1 VESEILL
8 VYLLGR
14 DIMSVVK
21 EALMRNVDRTQVA
34 APGEGVQAE
43 KTLAALAAVAE
54 ALGKLR
60 FGAVHLTVH
69 EGRVVQLDVTERQ
82 RFT

>member
-1 VESEILL
+1 MV
-8 VYLLGR
+8 G
-14 DIMSVVK
+14 VVK
-21 EALMRNVDRTQVA
+21 EALMRNVDTDQITSRGDSAQ
-34 APGEGVQAE
+34 GE

-54 ALGKLR
+54 AVGRLR
-60 FGAVHLTVH
+60 FGAIHLTIH

>member
-1 VESEILL
+1 
-8 VYLLGR
+8 
-14 DIMSVVK
+14 
-21 EALMRNVDRTQVA
+21 MRNVDPVPPPANSAQ
-34 APGEGVQAE
+34 GE

-54 ALGKLR
+54 AVGRLR
-60 FGAVHLTVH
+60 FGAIHLTIH

>member
-1 VESEILL
+1 MR
-8 VYLLGR
+8 G
-14 DIMSVVK
+14 VVK
-21 EALMRNVDRTQVA
+21 EALMRNIDPSQIIGR
-34 APGEGVQAE
+34 GETGQGE

-54 ALGKLR
+54 AVGRLR
-60 FGAVHLTVH
+60 FGSVHLTVH

>member
-1 VESEILL
+1 
-8 VYLLGR
+8 
-14 DIMSVVK
+14 MSVVK
-21 EALMRNVDRTQVA
+21 EALMRNVDSDQDRADTGQ
-34 APGEGVQAE
+34 GE

-54 ALGKLR
+54 AVGRLR
-60 FGAVHLTVH
+60 FGAIHLTIH